1 MVVANA
7 NMWRTWSTRHAT
19 NTHAQLIAKALG
31 VPMARAIRSAL
42 TAATVVRRAS
52 SKAHS
57 PSQLK
62 HSMVARSVHTLM
74 TKSGN

>member
-7 NMWRTWSTRHAT
+7 NMWHTWSTRHAM